1 MHISFVWTSWSFTHN
16 TTNAISLSLTDFLSF
31 STFDLKLKVYHSQ
44 LKGMSINF
52 FLRLPTYK
60 WFSLLIWPPKVHFWF
75 RLSSA
80 SYCKMSYYRRIRH
93 FEIFQK
99 SIKIWIFELLRL
111 RKPIN
116 FVSSS
121 FNSTVTV
128 RQFFKNKIQVKS
140 LTVFSGKLVFC
151 QKMTYFRKIDA
162 TDKRDNLQSVCF
174 LWLVSR

>member
-1 MHISFVWTSWSFTHN
+1 
-16 TTNAISLSLTDFLSF
+16 
-31 STFDLKLKVYHSQ
+31 
-44 LKGMSINF
+44 MSINF

-99 SIKIWIFELLRL
+99 LIKISIFELFRF

-162 TDKRDNLQSVCF
+162 TDKRHNLQSVCF
-174 LWLVSR
+174 LLLVSRYIAVKITDLKFYFCTTNRFKKRIFSSKI

>member
-1 MHISFVWTSWSFTHN
+1 MSW
-16 TTNAISLSLTDFLSF
+16 LKLSF
-31 STFDLKLKVYHSQ
+31 FEY

-99 SIKIWIFELLRL
+99 SIKILIFELFRL

-140 LTVFSGKLVFC
+140 LTFLSEKLVFWKKNDVF
-151 QKMTYFRKIDA
+151 QKNRC
-162 TDKRDNLQSVCF
+162 N
-174 LWLVSR
+174 W